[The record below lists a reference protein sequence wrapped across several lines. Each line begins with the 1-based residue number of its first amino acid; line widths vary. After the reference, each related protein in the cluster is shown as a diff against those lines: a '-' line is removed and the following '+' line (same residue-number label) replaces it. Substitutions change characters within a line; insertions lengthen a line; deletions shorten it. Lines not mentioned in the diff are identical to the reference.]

1 MSKIEPLTL
10 APTDSQSENIFDQFD
25 GASTATTP
33 VPASTGTESP
43 PIDSTQQQT
52 AGKPKIVYAP
62 HPSYPPKADKMHVTG
77 SGRFKITF
85 DDRGNAKSVE
95 IVQST
100 GNRTLDSNTIDT
112 LKLWRA
118 APGNSSY
125 VIVPIDYRQKR
136 QYPSNSQT
144 MTSQHQQSRRPE
156 PPPPPRI
163 DFPPPPPT
171 RLFPGSPL
179 AGISATPHARAV
191 ETIPSAREGLPFLFT
206 VVLYLELSVGR
217 ATDQSRRITLDST
230 IEPNRF
236 SSQGVPSC
244 LRV

>member
-136 QYPSNSQT
+136 QYLSNSQT

-163 DFPPPPPT
+163 DFPPPPQPVYSPVALWLVFPPRLT
-171 RLFPGSPL
+171 REPL
-179 AGISATPHARAV
+179 RQFQARA
-191 ETIPSAREGLPFLFT
+191 R
-206 VVLYLELSVGR
+206 
-217 ATDQSRRITLDST
+217 DSRFYSRSFCIW
-230 IEPNRF
+230 NC
-236 SSQGVPSC
+236 Q
-244 LRV
+244 